1 MTQPPAL
8 LLKLLLQSD
17 CTAKVPVDSPMFA
30 AAPWPL
36 EIQAHLSPFS
46 LPLPSSQPVLGNGSL
61 MDSPY
66 SWPPTMLT
74 PSSSPA
80 LPPLTK
86 FCPHDAPASV
96 WYGKFV

>member
-17 CTAKVPVDSPMFA
+17 CTAKVPVASVMFA
-30 AAPWPL
+30 EAPCPR

-46 LPLPSSQPVLGNGSL
+46 RPLPSSQPLLGNGSL
-61 MDSPY
+61 TDSPY

-74 PSSSPA
+74 PSSNPA
-80 LPPLTK
+80 LPLLTK
-86 FCPHDAPASV
+86 FCPQEAPASV
-96 WYGKFV
+96 MYGRLV